1 MRGLRETAAA
11 DNYQWFWGV
20 RTLWSVQF
28 RVRIGNYNKGSRKYE
43 GWNSAGVGFYNE
55 SLGLVEKQRSNPGCR
70 FEQNL
75 LTALVSRPR
84 TGRAGDAEDQ
94 QPRARNHVNELMRIV
109 GV

>member
-1 MRGLRETAAA
+1 MRDGTALEWGFTMSRQAWWRNREAILAA
-11 DNYQWFWGV
+11 D
-20 RTLWSVQF
+20 
-28 RVRIGNYNKGSRKYE
+28 
-43 GWNSAGVGFYNE
+43 
-55 SLGLVEKQRSNPGCR
+55 

-109 GV
+109 GVQGRTNNLEI